1 MTGHRPSWC
10 YSGHHWPTLTAVT
23 DHLPPP
29 VQGMREILQQ
39 CCTHILRVVPLRSDL
54 QNQLPALQLQ
64 HPLCMSYLHLYHKIP
79 LKLL

>member
-1 MTGHRPSWC
+1 MRGHRPSWC
-10 YSGHHWPTLTAVT
+10 YSGHHWHTLTAVT

-29 VQGMREILQQ
+29 VQGMHEILQQ
-39 CCTHILRVVPLRSDL
+39 CYAHILRVVPLRSDL

-64 HPLCMSYLHLYHKIP
+64 HLHCTCYLQLYHRIS